1 MARKS
6 AVRSGRVGGDDLA
19 FASASLE
26 TAGTRY
32 SDPFLT
38 DRRNTVSAT
47 LAVTAVSGIP
57 TLDVTLQTTEDAD
70 PNTATWVD
78 VASFAQKTGVA
89 SELKRFTG
97 LGVQCRWKRVLAG
110 TSTPKATYTINGYSK

>member
-6 AVRSGRVGGDDLA
+6 AVRSGRVGGDDLS

-26 TAGTRY
+26 TAGTRF

-38 DRRNTVSAT
+38 DRRNTISAT
-47 LAVTAVSGIP
+47 LAVSAVSGSP

-70 PNTATWVD
+70 ASTGTWVD
-78 VASFAQKTGVA
+78 VASFAQKTSAA
-89 SELKRFTG
+89 SELKRFGT

-110 TSTPKATYTINGYSK
+110 TSTPKATYTITGYSK